1 MMQRAALLRR
11 EGTVSGKRYLVRPSQ
26 SEDARAL
33 ADLRDSVAA
42 EGEFIA
48 AVPGEHSA
56 LEEEL
61 AMTALVGEGGLS
73 LTLEV
78 DGAVTGHLMVRRRR
92 GPRYSH
98 SGEIAIIVHN
108 TQRGLGFGRMM
119 MQMAIDWAGAVGV
132 TKLGLGVFP
141 ENGRAIR
148 LYRSLGFEQEGVA
161 RAEVRMPD
169 GQRDLLLMGLLL

>member
-1 MMQRAALLRR
+1 MTQRAALLRR

-33 ADLRDSVAA
+33 AELRDLVAA
-42 EGEFIA
+42 EGDFIA
-48 AVPGEHSA
+48 AVPGEHSS

-61 AMTALVGEGGLS
+61 AMTALVSEGGLT

-78 DGAVTGHLMVRRRR
+78 DGAITGHLMVRRRR

-98 SGEIAIIVHN
+98 GGEIAIIVHN
-108 TQRGLGFGRMM
+108 AQRGFGFGRMM
-119 MQMAIDWAGAVGV
+119 MEMAIDWAGAVGIN
-132 TKLGLGVFP
+132 KLSLAVFP
-141 ENGRAIR
+141 DNARAIG
-148 LYRSLGFEQEGVA
+148 LYRSLGFVEEGVA

-169 GQRDLLLMGLLL
+169 GQRDLLLMALLL

>member
-1 MMQRAALLRR
+1 MRQRAALLRR

-26 SEDARAL
+26 SGDARAL
-33 ADLRDSVAA
+33 AELRDSVAA

-61 AMTALVGEGGLS
+61 AMTALISEGGLS

-78 DGAVTGHLMVRRRR
+78 DGAINGHLMVRRRR

-98 SGEIAIIVHN
+98 GGEIAIIVHN
-108 TQRGLGFGRMM
+108 TQRAFGFGRMM
-119 MQMAIDWAGAVGV
+119 MQVAIEWAGAVGI
-132 TKLGLGVFP
+132 TKLSLGVFP
-141 ENGRAIR
+141 GNARAIG
-148 LYRSLGFEQEGVA
+148 LYRSLGFVEEGVA